1 MRMQRR
7 DELDA
12 GAVDLAVGGGPP
24 DTSLS
29 LRVDSFPMRSERR
42 RS

>member
-1 MRMQRR
+1 MLIQRR
-7 DELDA
+7 DELDS
-12 GAVDLAVGGGPP
+12 GAVDLDVGGCPP
-24 DTSLS
+24 DTNSS